1 MKRITTAITHR
12 VATAAIRGSW
22 AILGAAAESL
32 QALGERMEGRAH
44 HLAVRWGCVDGV
56 MDTLTSEALGS

>member
-1 MKRITTAITHR
+1 MKRITTLIRHR
-12 VATAAIRGSW
+12 IATAAIQGSW
-22 AILGAAAESL
+22 AILRAAESL